1 MEDWFRWILGILNGV
16 YLIVLGWLVNWIA
29 TNQRDTRDIDKRL
42 TVMESRPQ
50 VDPLAYTK
58 AITEMSGAIATLTAK
73 VAENIQARQDQYY
86 NLMSTVR
93 TLQHQLEAIT
103 QDLDLLARQVKV
115 VA

>member
-42 TVMESRPQ
+42 TVLESRPQ

-73 VAENIQARQDQYY
+73 VAENIQARQDQYD